1 MEISSPLFG
10 DKQPIP
16 SKYTCDGEN
25 INPPL
30 RIKDVPEEAKS
41 LVLIM
46 EDPDAPSGLFT
57 HWLVWNLSPTT
68 EIIAEG
74 TLPPEAIEG
83 ETSFGE
89 VGYGGPCPPDK
100 QHRYFFRL
108 YALDSI
114 IELPPG
120 ATREELEA
128 GIKMITIE
136 TAELTGLYAPVKEE
150 EVI

>member
-57 HWLVWNLSPTT
+57 HWLVWNLGPTT

-100 QHRYFFRL
+100 QHRYIFRL
-108 YALDSI
+108 YALDST
-114 IELPPG
+114 LDLAPG
-120 ATREELEA
+120 AKREELEA